1 MFRSQIHSDP
11 TILSDSCSDIS
22 VTQFVPQSG
31 SYSNIWTSLTPH
43 INSCSK
49 SWNIQAGSASWT
61 DETVRAGSRFL
72 ADDKSLLTHQVF
84 SRRLISFPFDAFSV
98 PQPMFINN
106 SPFSAGPT
114 RSVQIRSQHHT
125 SLAIWQHDTH
135 FGELICSTQ
144 VELIFQG
151 AENLFL
157 MPFELAVGA
166 GRARCAALDEK
177 GTTCTIHKQR

>member
-22 VTQFVPQSG
+22 LTQSTVWELLKCLNMPHS
-31 SYSNIWTSLTPH
+31 SY
-43 INSCSK
+43 NSCSK

-106 SPFSAGPT
+106 SPFC
-114 RSVQIRSQHHT
+114 RSNTISPNKV
-125 SLAIWQHDTH
+125 
-135 FGELICSTQ
+135 STPHKP
-144 VELIFQG
+144 G
-151 AENLFL
+151 NLT
-157 MPFELAVGA
+157 A
-166 GRARCAALDEK
+166 
-177 GTTCTIHKQR
+177 